1 MKAANLEAPRKLTI
15 CDLPKPVAGPGEA
28 VLKVKYAGI
37 CGSDITVYKGDHPTA
52 TLPVVPCH
60 EILGV
65 IDSIDAP
72 GSGFQV
78 GDRVTVDPLIS
89 CGVCEACR
97 KGHTHVCKSL
107 KLLGIHENGGFAEY
121 TKVSVSKMVHVP
133 QALSDK
139 VAALSEP
146 FAVGYHV
153 MHRSGIRMGDSALVI
168 GGGPIGLVVA
178 LTARAAGA
186 SVVIS
191 EPNEKREALA
201 KSFGFETINPA
212 KEDASAAIARLT
224 NGDGFDVVY
233 EASGSKAGILQMTD
247 ACKIRGT
254 MVPMSL
260 SGKAVDFQ
268 LGKVSFKELTVVGS
282 RVYEHYHFERGVEL
296 LERLSKD
303 YDLSKVATEIYPLE
317 QIQKGFDEMLDG
329 TATGKILIEF

>member
-1 MKAANLEAPRKLTI
+1 MKAANLEAPRQLTV

-37 CGSDITVYKGDHPTA
+37 CGSDITVYKGEHPTA

-60 EILGV
+60 EILGT
-65 IDSIDAP
+65 IESINAP
-72 GSGFQV
+72 GSSFQV

-121 TKVSVSKMVHVP
+121 VKVSVSKMVPVP
-133 QALSDK
+133 QSLSDK

-146 FAVGYHV
+146 FAVGYHSIY
-153 MHRSGIRMGDSALVI
+153 RSGIRLGDSALVI
-168 GGGPIGLVVA
+168 GGGPIGLVLA

-191 EPNEKREALA
+191 EPNEQRESLA
-201 KSFGFETINPA
+201 KSFGFTTINPA
-212 KEDASAAIARLT
+212 KEDAAAAIARLT
-224 NGDGFDVVY
+224 GGDGFDVVF
-233 EASGSKAGILQMTD
+233 EASSSKAGILQMAD

-254 MVPMSL
+254 MVPMGL
-260 SGKAVDFQ
+260 GGKPVEFH
-268 LGKVSFKELTVVGS
+268 LGKVSFKELSVVGT
-282 RVYEHYHFERGVEL
+282 RVYEHYHFERGVQL
-296 LERLSKD
+296 LETLSKD

-317 QIQKGFDEMLDG
+317 EIQKGFDEMLNG
-329 TATGKILIEF
+329 TATGKILIAF